1 MDSKFLLI
9 LEQLYQHELVTCTVG
24 WGYIYYHNLNPV
36 TIDYTELSILL
47 AFLWPLSFLFRFLLE
62 LFCFISMSD
71 YISFTGKSLYVEGDS
86 LALIIDIWTSW
97 KQEETLEEGWEE
109 AWDQIL
115 GGIYTFG
122 AEGNMM
128 RSMARKVKQWT
139 IWTEGT
145 ED

>member
-1 MDSKFLLI
+1 
-9 LEQLYQHELVTCTVG
+9 
-24 WGYIYYHNLNPV
+24 
-36 TIDYTELSILL
+36 
-47 AFLWPLSFLFRFLLE
+47 
-62 LFCFISMSD
+62 MSN
-71 YISFTGKSLYVEGDS
+71 YISFTGKSLYVEGES

-122 AEGNMM
+122 AEREYDEKYGEKGETMNNQ
-128 RSMARKVKQWT
+128 SD
-139 IWTEGT
+139 WTEGT